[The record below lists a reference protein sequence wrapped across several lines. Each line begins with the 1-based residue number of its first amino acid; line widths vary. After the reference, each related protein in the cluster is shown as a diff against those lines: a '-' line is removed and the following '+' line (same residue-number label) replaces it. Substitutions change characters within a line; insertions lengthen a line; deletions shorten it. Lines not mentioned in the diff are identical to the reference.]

1 MSKKEKLIKEKEKYL
16 KDELVY
22 SIIDEFENILEKH
35 NIIIPSED
43 DDGTDDFRS
52 NLYGSEYYE
61 LEDKIKNKIDN
72 YNNERNKFCSVIKK

>member
-1 MSKKEKLIKEKEKYL
+1 M
-16 KDELVY
+16 
-22 SIIDEFENILEKH
+22 EKH

-61 LEDKIKNKIDN
+61 LEDKIKNMIDT
-72 YNNERNKFCSVIKK
+72 YNNERNKFCSIINK

>member
-1 MSKKEKLIKEKEKYL
+1 MSNKEELKEKEKYL
-16 KDELVY
+16 RDELVY

-61 LEDKIKNKIDN
+61 LEDKIKNMIDT
-72 YNNERNKFCSVIKK
+72 YNNKRNKFCSIIKK

>member
-61 LEDKIKNKIDN
+61 LEDKIKNKIDT
-72 YNNERNKFCSVIKK
+72 YNNERNKFCSIIKK